1 MAHVASQTAAE
12 HHYAEAERTLA
23 TLGSLGAEPEE
34 ATGEAAAALVHP
46 VLAIA
51 AILGREG
58 GNRP

>member
-1 MAHVASQTAAE
+1 MAHMAPQTPAE

-34 ATGEAAAALVHP
+34 ATREAAVALVHA

-51 AILGREG
+51 AMLRREED
-58 GNRP
+58 RP